1 MVGDMSS
8 LQVVPPG
15 TPQSRPWAPLRRLTA
30 VAAALVAAGSAGA
43 APAQAEA
50 EAAPVYRL
58 AGGCFALQDSESGA
72 YVARDG
78 RGYGLGAAALGAATP
93 FRLQATALGRYLLY
107 GPDRRMPQATAPLT
121 WRSTPAV
128 AADWSVRRIDGD
140 LRLTSKDSGRDLTV
154 RGPGRLTTTA
164 DVDARWA
171 FVATDGC
178 AVFPEL
184 QVGAVGEPLK
194 GASPTAPVRGF
205 LDSHTHVSAYRF
217 LGGRFHCGRPWSPYG
232 AAAALTDC
240 ADHGHDGSTAIV
252 ENLLSHGTLA
262 AQHPGGGWPNFRGW
276 PSHGSMTHESTY
288 WKWIERAWRG
298 GLRLM
303 VNDLV
308 ENRALCEMYP
318 LKQNPCNEM
327 VSARGQAQAMHDLQD
342 YIDAQFGGP
351 GRGFFRIVTSP
362 QEARRVIN
370 DGKLAVVLGIE
381 VSELLDCRLRGSTPK
396 CTEEQIDERLAGLHA
411 LGVQSAF
418 IAHKFDNALAGT
430 TFDSDTTG
438 LLVNIGNG
446 YATGRWWDAR
456 ACAPGQ
462 EPDHTPPSLTST
474 NLQLFRALGT
484 GFMAKIINKTLPI
497 YPPGPLCN
505 PKGLSSLGRHLIR
518 RMADLGMIVEA
529 DHMSVK
535 ARNETLDE
543 LETLRYPGVISSHSW
558 SDPVAQA
565 RLQRLGGLLSPYGSD
580 AEDYV
585 TDWARNRSTRQ
596 PGFFGIG
603 YGSDSN
609 GLGPQPGPRPGTPA
623 APKVAYPYRTFDGG
637 TVMAQPTANTRTYDV
652 NVDGVANYGLFP
664 DWVQDLRQLAGD
676 QIVDDLANGAEAY
689 LQLWERARA
698 W

>member
-1 MVGDMSS
+1 MSS

-15 TPQSRPWAPLRRLTA
+15 SPRFRAGSLLRG
-30 VAAALVAAGSAGA
+30 AAAAFAAAAAFGATSTSALA
-43 APAQAEA
+43 ADG
-50 EAAPVYRL
+50 PVYRL
-58 AGGCFALQDSESGA
+58 AGGCYALKDVETGR
-72 YVARDG
+72 YVTRDG
-78 RGYGLGAAALGAATP
+78 RGYGLGATSAGAATP

-107 GPDRRMPQATAPLT
+107 GPDRRMPQATNPLT
-121 WRSTPAV
+121 WRNTAAV
-128 AADWSVRRIDGD
+128 AADWSVREDGGGI
-140 LRLTSKDSGRDLTV
+140 RLTSKDNGRDLTI
-154 RGPGRLTTTA
+154 RAGDRLATTA
-164 DVDARWA
+164 GADARWS
-171 FVATDGC
+171 FVSVDGC

-184 QVGAVGEPLK
+184 QVGAVGGPLR
-194 GASPTAPVRGF
+194 GSSPTAPVRGF
-205 LDSHTHVSAYRF
+205 LDTHTHVSAYRF

-240 ADHGHDGSTAIV
+240 PDHGADGSTAIV

-262 AQHPGGGWPNFRGW
+262 ARHPGGGWPSFRGW
-276 PSHGSMTHESTY
+276 PSHDSLTHESTY

-327 VSARGQAQAMHDLQD
+327 VSARGQAEAMHDLQD

-351 GRGFFRIVTSP
+351 GRGFFRIVGSP
-362 QEARRVIN
+362 EEARRVIN

-381 VSELLDCRLRGSTPK
+381 VSELLDCRLHGSAPK
-396 CTEEQIDERLAGLHA
+396 CTKEQIDTRLADLHA

-430 TFDSDTTG
+430 TFDNDTTG

-446 YATGRWWDAR
+446 YATGRWWDAQ
-456 ACAPGQ
+456 ACPAGQ
-462 EPDHTPPSLTST
+462 EPDHTPPSLTSQ
-474 NLQLFRALGT
+474 NLQLFKALGT
-484 GFMAKIINKTLPI
+484 GFMAKILNKTLPV
-497 YPPGPLCN
+497 YPPGPVCN
-505 PKGLSSLGRHLIR
+505 PKGLTDLGRHLVR
-518 RMADLGMIVEA
+518 RMAELGMIVEA

-535 ARNETLDE
+535 ARNQTLDE

-558 SDPVAQA
+558 SDTVAQA
-565 RLQRLGGLLSPYGSD
+565 RLQRLGGLLSPYGND
-580 AEDYV
+580 AVSYV
-585 TDWARNRSTRQ
+585 KDWARDRSTRQ

-609 GLGPQPGPRPGTPA
+609 GLGAQPGPRPGTPT
-623 APKVAYPYRTFDGG
+623 APKVTYPYRTFDGG
-637 TVMAQPTANTRTYDV
+637 TVMQQPVAGSRTYDV
-652 NVDGVANYGLFP
+652 NIDGVANYGLFP
-664 DWVQDLRQLAGD
+664 DWVEDLRQLAGG
-676 QIVDDLANGAEAY
+676 QVVDDLANGAEAY